1 MQLKDE
7 LKKFTTDLGAALFGV
22 ACVKSITKEFLFSDE
37 TLRDLDYTV
46 SLGLRLSNVALEDI
60 TSFPTK
66 IYYHHYRQANA
77 ILDQIAFKASNF
89 IQSKGYRA
97 LPIPASQI
105 VDWEKQ
111 TSHLSHK
118 KIGELAGIGFI
129 GRNNLLVN
137 PEIGARFRLVTI
149 LTNMPLEGQRH
160 TQAPE
165 TGGWRQGCGECRAC
179 ISVCPAGAIKE
190 KKEDFDHIKCFEK
203 LKEFRDKRLVDQFIC
218 GVCVKACKGNIQK
231 TLQSD
236 NVDL

>member
-1 MQLKDE
+1 ME
-7 LKKFTTDLGAALFGV
+7 NSKKYKIEIEKFARDLGISLFGV
-22 ACVKSITKEFLFSDE
+22 ACVKPIKKEFLFSDE
-37 TLRDLDYTV
+37 TLKDLDYTI
-46 SLGLRLSNVALEDI
+46 SLGLRLSDGVLEDI

-66 IYYHHYRQANA
+66 IYFHHYRQANA
-77 ILDQIAFKASNF
+77 ILDQIAFKVSNF

-97 LPIPASQI
+97 LAVPASQI

-118 KIGELAGIGFI
+118 KIGELAGLGFI

-149 LTNMPLEGQRH
+149 LTNAPLE
-160 TQAPE
+160 PDSKLKSS
-165 TGGWRQGCGECRAC
+165 CGKCMAC
-179 ISVCPAGAIKE
+179 INVCPAGAIKE

-218 GVCVKACKGNIQK
+218 GVCVKACKGKI
-231 TLQSD
+231 
-236 NVDL
+236 